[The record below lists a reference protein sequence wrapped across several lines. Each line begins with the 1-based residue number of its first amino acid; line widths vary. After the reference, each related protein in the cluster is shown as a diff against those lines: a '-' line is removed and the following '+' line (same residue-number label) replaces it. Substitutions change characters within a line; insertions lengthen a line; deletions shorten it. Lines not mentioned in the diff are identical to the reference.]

1 MCWKSYGIFK
11 SLKIKKYDVNAD
23 KIRCYVSHNTFYF
36 DESLFNFAVN
46 TFVILNIM
54 CGMNNLKFDDLKNKK
69 FHFIGIGGISMS
81 GLAFMLMHNQI
92 YVQGSDLAKNQ
103 ETEKLE
109 KAGVKVFYEHKK
121 ENVKDVDI
129 VVYTSAIKD
138 DNEELVEAKQK
149 GKIILKRA
157 ELLGL
162 IAGLYKYV
170 IAISGSH
177 GKTTT
182 TAMIAEILMQANK
195 NPTIH
200 IGGNLNSISSSYK
213 LGGNEFFVT
222 EACEYKDNY
231 LYILPDIAVVLNI
244 DADHLDYFKDLNG
257 VKQSFEKFALNTKQG
272 GIVVIS
278 KDDLNSKELTY
289 KKNCATFGFDRT
301 ADVYASRIKEYRPGC
316 YSFDVRF
323 SKYKLGNIKLNILGK
338 HNILNALVSILV
350 SICIGIDFEY
360 IKIALENFSGVERR
374 CQFIKKIN
382 GVSIYHDYAHHPKQ
396 IEKMI
401 KVGRELVSKTQGR
414 VIVVFEPHTFSRTKF
429 LIDEF
434 VESFN
439 DADILIF
446 APVYSARE
454 KQKEGFDSLKLLNEV
469 KMFGKNVFYFES
481 FEEIKNEVLNISK
494 VDDVVLL
501 LGAGTIE
508 KLAKMF

>member
-1 MCWKSYGIFK
+1 
-11 SLKIKKYDVNAD
+11 
-23 KIRCYVSHNTFYF
+23 
-36 DESLFNFAVN
+36 
-46 TFVILNIM
+46 M
-54 CGMNNLKFDDLKNKK
+54 CGMNNLKFEDFKNKK

-81 GLAFMLMHNQI
+81 GLAFMLISNKI
-92 YVQGSDLAKNQ
+92 YVQGSDLARNQ
-103 ETEKLE
+103 ETKKLE
-109 KAGVKVFYEHKK
+109 KRGVKVFYEHKK
-121 ENVKDVDI
+121 ENVKNADI
-129 VVYTSAIKD
+129 VVYSSAIKD
-138 DNEELVEAKQK
+138 DNEELIEARQK

-162 IAGLYKYV
+162 IAGFYKYV

-231 LYILPDIAVVLNI
+231 LYIMPDIAVVLNI
-244 DADHLDYFKDLNG
+244 DADHLDYFKSLEG
-257 VKQSFEKFALNTKQG
+257 VKESFYKFVCNVKKG
-272 GIVVIS
+272 GISIVS
-278 KDDLNSKELTY
+278 KDDINSKDIEMNLNS
-289 KKNCATFGFDRT
+289 ATFGFDKG
-301 ADVYASRIKEYRPGC
+301 ADICASRVKEYKTGY
-316 YSFDVRF
+316 YSFDVKF
-323 SKYKLGNIKLNILGK
+323 SKYKLGNIKLNILGR
-338 HNILNALVSILV
+338 HNILNALASVLV
-350 SICIGIDFEY
+350 SICLGIDFED
-360 IKIALENFSGVERR
+360 IKFALEKFSGVERR

-382 GVSIYHDYAHHPKQ
+382 GVSIYHDYAHHPEQ

-401 KVGRELVSKTQGR
+401 KVGRELVSKTKGR
-414 VIVVFEPHTFSRTKF
+414 LIVVFEPHTYSRTKF

-434 VESFN
+434 VKSFVG
-439 DADILIF
+439 ADIVIF

-454 KQKEGFDSLKLLNEV
+454 KQEEGFDSLKLTNTVRDLKINAIYLETF
-469 KMFGKNVFYFES
+469 KDIKCKILEMAKEGDMVF
-481 FEEIKNEVLNISK
+481 I
-494 VDDVVLL
+494 

>member
-1 MCWKSYGIFK
+1 
-11 SLKIKKYDVNAD
+11 
-23 KIRCYVSHNTFYF
+23 
-36 DESLFNFAVN
+36 
-46 TFVILNIM
+46 
-54 CGMNNLKFDDLKNKK
+54 MNNLKFDDLKNKK

-121 ENVKDVDI
+121 ENVKNANI
-129 VVYTSAIKD
+129 VVYSSAIKD

-244 DADHLDYFKDLNG
+244 DADHLDYFKSLDG
-257 VKQSFEKFALNTKQG
+257 VKESFYKFVCNVKKG
-272 GIVVIS
+272 GISIVS
-278 KDDLNSKELTY
+278 KDDANSKDIVENLDS
-289 KKNCATFGFDRT
+289 ATFGFDKK
-301 ADVYASRIKEYRPGC
+301 ADIYAVNIKEYKPC
-316 YSFDVRF
+316 YYSFDVKF
-323 SKYKLGNIKLNILGK
+323 SKFKLGNIKLNVLGK
-338 HNILNALVSILV
+338 HNILNALASILV
-350 SICIGIDFEY
+350 SICLGIDFEDT
-360 IKIALENFSGVERR
+360 KVALENFSGVERR
-374 CQFIKKIN
+374 CQFIKNIN
-382 GVSIYHDYAHHPKQ
+382 GASIYHDYAHHPEQ
-396 IEKMI
+396 IKKMI
-401 KVGRELVSKTQGR
+401 QVGRELIFKTGGK
-414 VIVVFEPHTFSRTKF
+414 VIVIFEPHTYSRTKF

-434 VESFN
+434 AKCFIGANEV
-439 DADILIF
+439 IF

-454 KQKEGFDSLKLLNEV
+454 KQEEGFDSLKLTNTVRDLKINAIYLET
-469 KMFGKNVFYFES
+469 
-481 FEEIKNEVLNISK
+481 FEEIKCKVLETAK
-494 VDDVVLL
+494 EGDVVFI